1 MALVWEMA
9 YGMKPFLLTLS
20 DGSEIAEYLRK
31 TPGLASYG
39 RMGHVYFVV
48 SLKLWQ
54 SFRIS
59 LLSQSQSWRL

>member
-1 MALVWEMA
+1 MALVWEKK
-9 YGMKPFLLTLS
+9 YGMKPFLLTLPDRS
-20 DGSEIAEYLRK
+20 GIAEYLRK

-39 RMGHVYFVV
+39 RIDHVYCLV
-48 SLKLWQ
+48 SLKVWQ